1 MAADRTRWVPVDRA
15 LISARAGF
23 RGYGL
28 LTHALGGLARCGGAG
43 LAAVAFW
50 LALTGPASA
59 HGHYS
64 PLWDTACGAGAEITE
79 GCAAVLART
88 IVDAQSYPWS
98 AIGLINF
105 TGFGTRASCTGA
117 LIGERLVLTAAHCFY
132 IKRVGKWIGAPSVNF
147 VAGYQRGAYVSHST
161 AIRYIVPK
169 AFPEEDW
176 ALVYLQDPIGSSA
189 GYLGWAVLDPAGLER
204 ALRSGAR
211 VALAGYPQIRRHVM
225 SVDMD
230 CKGPHFGNGQAL
242 FVHRCAD
249 MKGDSGGPLLLLRD
263 GKATIVAVNS
273 RWLAGVDEVISV
285 SFPVATFYTKIL
297 DMLGG
302 DRSVKDMDG
311 LAGLPGR
318 PPDP

>member
-1 MAADRTRWVPVDRA
+1 MATPKAK
-15 LISARAGF
+15 L
-23 RGYGL
+23 
-28 LTHALGGLARCGGAG
+28 AG
-43 LAAVAFW
+43 LALIAALCAGFTLG
-50 LALTGPASA
+50 LAAPASA
-59 HGHYS
+59 DGHYS
-64 PLWDTACGAGAEITE
+64 PIWDTKCALGVEITE

-88 IVDAQSYPWS
+88 IVDAASYPWS

-105 TGFGTRASCTGA
+105 TGFGKRRSCTGA

-132 IKRVGKWIGAPSVNF
+132 IERVGKWIRPSSVHF
-147 VAGYQRGAYVSHST
+147 VAGYQRGVYVSHSK
-161 AIRYIVPK
+161 AIDYVVSK

-176 ALVYLQDPIGSSA
+176 ALVELHDPIGLSA
-189 GYLGWAVLDPAGLER
+189 GYLGWAVLNPAGLER

-230 CKGPHFGNGQAL
+230 CKGPHFRDGQAI
-242 FVHRCAD
+242 FVHGCAV
-249 MKGDSGGPLLLLRD
+249 MKGDSGGPLLLLQG
-263 GKATIVAVNS
+263 GKATVVAVQS
-273 RWLAGVDEVISV
+273 RWRAGVDEVINV
-285 SFPVATFYTKIL
+285 SFPVATFYTSIL